1 MTYPTVWLRLD
12 RLIQKIKLSEDTEN
26 KPYIALNKQQRTVFG
41 LLLFLRK
48 IPAGYFRPPSRE
60 KKPKVMGQTMLA
72 KPIARKYSK
81 K

>member
-1 MTYPTVWLRLD
+1 MASFAPAE
-12 RLIQKIKLSEDTEN
+12 KHG
-26 KPYIALNKQQRTVFG
+26 LNAVRSKKQQRTVFG

-48 IPAGYFRPPSRE
+48 SPAGYFRLPRRE

>member
-1 MTYPTVWLRLD
+1 MASFAPAE
-12 RLIQKIKLSEDTEN
+12 KHG
-26 KPYIALNKQQRTVFG
+26 LNAGRSKKQQRTVFG

-72 KPIARKYSK
+72 KPIVRKYSK

>member
-1 MTYPTVWLRLD
+1 MEGRRLRPCENTGKMPDTV
-12 RLIQKIKLSEDTEN
+12 KNSSG
-26 KPYIALNKQQRTVFG
+26 PFCG
-41 LLLFLRK
+41 PLLFLRK
-48 IPAGYFRPPSRE
+48 SPAGYFRPPSRE

>member
-1 MTYPTVWLRLD
+1 MASFAPAE
-12 RLIQKIKLSEDTEN
+12 KHG
-26 KPYIALNKQQRTVFG
+26 LNAGRSKKQQRTIFG

>member
-1 MTYPTVWLRLD
+1 MMRHCPKRMASFAPAG
-12 RLIQKIKLSEDTEN
+12 KHG
-26 KPYIALNKQQRTVFG
+26 LNAGRSKKQQRTVFG

-48 IPAGYFRPPSRE
+48 SPAGYFRPPSRE